1 MDFATHAQ
9 AVAAHRKAHAE
20 VADAEQRSRRL
31 DRRQRGRLAQ
41 HRYRLQQLAGI
52 SRLRRGKQRFCRSL
66 LHDFA
71 VTHDQHIIGH
81 FCHHSHIVG
90 DQQQAGGKR
99 LLQFAHQ
106 LEDLRLNSDVEG
118 RGRLIGNQHLWL
130 AQHCHGDHHPLA
142 HTAGKLVRI
151 LLQAL
156 LHMTDFD
163 RVQHR
168 ADPAA
173 PFTAAQHFVALQRLF
188 QLLAHRHQRIER
200 GHRFLK
206 NHGNRLAAQQLHL
219 PLRQAEQIL
228 VIKNNRAAWNL
239 CLLRKQTHDR
249 QRSQRFTA
257 ARLAGNAQSFSRPER
272 KADVIHHPLCTKL
285 DRQALDREQRR
296 RK

>member
-1 MDFATHAQ
+1 M
-9 AVAAHRKAHAE
+9 
-20 VADAEQRSRRL
+20 
-31 DRRQRGRLAQ
+31 
-41 HRYRLQQLAGI
+41 
-52 SRLRRGKQRFCRSL
+52 
-66 LHDFA
+66 
-71 VTHDQHIIGH
+71 THDQHIIGH

-206 NHGNRLAAQQLHL
+206 IMATDLPRSNCICRSGRLSKSRLSKIIAPHGICASSGSKPMIASEVSDL
-219 PLRQAEQIL
+219 PLPDSPAMHR
-228 VIKNNRAAWNL
+228 V
-239 CLLRKQTHDR
+239 
-249 QRSQRFTA
+249 FP
-257 ARLAGNAQSFSRPER
+257 ARAQS
-272 KADVIHHPLCTKL
+272 
-285 DRQALDREQRR
+285 
-296 RK
+296 